1 MHHQIIPSP
10 PSDATAAAKVAAAG
24 PQTEPPYINVPAD
37 VLVSMASSV
46 IDAQR
51 RLLAERDLQI
61 GVLRALL
68 KAAADAIRPP
78 GCVLQ

>member
-1 MHHQIIPSP
+1 MAGSMIDSQRAII
-10 PSDATAAAKVAAAG
+10 
-24 PQTEPPYINVPAD
+24 
-37 VLVSMASSV
+37 
-46 IDAQR
+46 
-51 RLLAERDLQI
+51 AERDLQI